1 MIIGVRLREF
11 REQKRWS
18 QREIENRSGLQRAY
32 LSRVENG
39 HTIPTVETLEK
50 WAKALEVPIYRLFY
64 DGAEPPKSSELRVW
78 KLPDENVWGKSGENA
93 DFLQQ
98 LRRSLRKLDE
108 RNRRLLLQM
117 ASRLARRAH
126 KSAATEK

>member
-1 MIIGVRLREF
+1 MIIGERLREL
-11 REQKRWS
+11 REQMRWS

-78 KLPDENVWGKSGENA
+78 KSPEENAWGTSGEDAN
-93 DFLQQ
+93 FLQQ

-108 RNRRLLLQM
+108 QNRRLLLQM
-117 ASRLARRAH
+117 ASRLARRAQ
-126 KSAATEK
+126 KSAPSP

>member
-1 MIIGVRLREF
+1 MIIGERLREF

-39 HTIPTVETLEK
+39 HTIPTVETLQK
-50 WAKALEVPIYRLFY
+50 WAKALELPIYRLFY

-78 KLPDENVWGKSGENA
+78 KSPEENAWGKSGADA
-93 DFLQQ
+93 DFLRQ
-98 LRRSLRKLDE
+98 LRRALRKLDE
-108 RNRRLLLQM
+108 PNRRLLLQM
-117 ASRLARRAH
+117 ASRLARRAQ
-126 KSAATEK
+126 KSAHSS

>member
-1 MIIGVRLREF
+1 MIIGERLREL
-11 REQKRWS
+11 REQKSWS
-18 QREIENRSGLQRAY
+18 QREIEIRSGLQRAY

-50 WAKALEVPIYRLFY
+50 WAKALELPIYRLFY

-78 KLPDENVWGKSGENA
+78 KSPDENAWGKSGEEA
-93 DFLQQ
+93 VLLQH

-108 RNRRLLLQM
+108 PNRRLLLQM
-117 ASRLARRAH
+117 ASRLARRAQ
-126 KSAATEK
+126 KSVDSP

>member
-1 MIIGVRLREF
+1 MIIGERLREL
-11 REQKRWS
+11 REQKRLP

-39 HTIPTVETLEK
+39 HTVPTVETLEK
-50 WAKALEVPIYRLFY
+50 WAKALEVPVYRLFY

-78 KLPDENVWGKSGENA
+78 KSPEENAWGKSGEDAN
-93 DFLQQ
+93 FLQQ

-108 RNRRLLLQM
+108 PNRRLLLQM
-117 ASRLARRAH
+117 ASRLARRAQ
-126 KSAATEK
+126 KSAYSP

>member
-1 MIIGVRLREF
+1 MIIGERLREL
-11 REQKRWS
+11 REQKRLP

-64 DGAEPPKSSELRVW
+64 DGTEPPKSSELRVW
-78 KLPDENVWGKSGENA
+78 KTPEENAWGQSGEDA
-93 DFLQQ
+93 TFLQQ

-108 RNRRLLLQM
+108 PNRRLLLQM
-117 ASRLARRAH
+117 ASRLARRAN
-126 KSAATEK
+126 KSAHSS

>member
-1 MIIGVRLREF
+1 MIIGERLREL
-11 REQKRWS
+11 REQKRLP

-64 DGAEPPKSSELRVW
+64 DGTEPPKSSELRVW
-78 KLPDENVWGKSGENA
+78 KTPEENAWGQSGEDA
-93 DFLQQ
+93 SFLQQ

-108 RNRRLLLQM
+108 PNRRLLLQM
-117 ASRLARRAH
+117 ASRLARRAQ
-126 KSAATEK
+126 KSAHSS

>member
-1 MIIGVRLREF
+1 MIIGERIREL
-11 REQKRWS
+11 REQKRLP

-78 KLPDENVWGKSGENA
+78 KSPDENAWGTSGEDAN
-93 DFLQQ
+93 FLQQ

-108 RNRRLLLQM
+108 PNRRLLLQM
-117 ASRLARRAH
+117 ASRLARRAQ
-126 KSAATEK
+126 KSAPSP

>member
-1 MIIGVRLREF
+1 MIIGERLREL

-50 WAKALEVPIYRLFY
+50 WAKALEVPMYRLFY
-64 DGAEPPKSSELRVW
+64 DGTEPPKPSELRAL
-78 KLPDENVWGKSGENA
+78 KSPEENAWGNSGEDA
-93 DFLQQ
+93 SFLQQ
-98 LRRSLRKLDE
+98 LRRALRKLDE
-108 RNRRLLLQM
+108 PNRRLLLQM
-117 ASRLARRAH
+117 ASRLARRAQ
-126 KSAATEK
+126 KSAPAA

>member
-1 MIIGVRLREF
+1 MIIGQRLREL
-11 REQKRWS
+11 REQKKWP

-64 DGAEPPKSSELRVW
+64 EGAEPPRSSELRVW
-78 KLPDENVWGKSGENA
+78 KSPDENAWGKSGEDA
-93 DFLQQ
+93 TFLHQ
-98 LRRSLRKLDE
+98 LRRALRRLDE
-108 RNRRLLLQM
+108 PNRRLLLQM
-117 ASRLARRAH
+117 ASRMARRAQ
-126 KSAATEK
+126 KSSHS